1 MRAMGCRCGRERRR
15 WTPCC
20 IRSAPGK
27 EHQSAR
33 LRGVAGLPDGVF
45 VRWRH
50 AGHLAVGGHLLAWT
64 LEGYVP
70 AVQPPHTEVEII
82 TPPAIVAALS
92 AGYRP
97 MLHPTADRCAVV
109 DGVGRIWMTRS
120 SLRSTLRRSY
130 WLLALVLAISLATK
144 LAEHI
149 PGIAGGPLE
158 KLATDVYEYLKDMAL
173 VFVTVVAAYLASVFQ
188 KRHSFI
194 EALREEW
201 RDIIKAKSALF
212 AYTQIEKPTQRDY
225 VAAFCAISETHR
237 QHALGLQERGRNQSA
252 GRALPLRAVARHAA
266 RIADT

>member
-1 MRAMGCRCGRERRR
+1 
-15 WTPCC
+15 
-20 IRSAPGK
+20 
-27 EHQSAR
+27 
-33 LRGVAGLPDGVF
+33 
-45 VRWRH
+45 
-50 AGHLAVGGHLLAWT
+50 
-64 LEGYVP
+64 
-70 AVQPPHTEVEII
+70 
-82 TPPAIVAALS
+82 
-92 AGYRP
+92 
-97 MLHPTADRCAVV
+97 
-109 DGVGRIWMTRS
+109 MTRS

-158 KLATDVYEYLKDMAL
+158 KLATDIYEYLKDMAL

-225 VAAFCAISETHR
+225 VAAFCAISETIDNMR
-237 QHALGLQERGRNQSA
+237 SVYKNVGETNRLVGLYPYEPLHDMR
-252 GRALPLRAVARHAA
+252 RALQTLSRARTRTLVRRSAVSCATPCC
-266 RIADT
+266 ADGTPYVSVSWKSWIWSHRTIRFSFPALSGPSRPAQRAWRGPRWRPNAGSK